1 MPKTYEPIA
10 TQTLSSTASS
20 VTFSSIA
27 GTYTD
32 LVMIVEATSSGG
44 LALRVNGDTAS
55 NYSRTILYGDGS
67 SASSTRGVSENY
79 AFQTPISPGTGNR
92 FTSIY
97 NFNNY
102 SNATTNKTILYRLS
116 TAASGV
122 SAGVNLWRSTAAI
135 TSIQV
140 FSDNGGG
147 GVFSIGSTF
156 TLYGIKA
163 A

>member
-10 TQTLSSTASS
+10 TYAVTTAQASYAF
-20 VTFSSIA
+20 TSISGA
-27 GTYTD
+27 YTD
-32 LVMIVEATSSGG
+32 LVMIVEGTSSGG
-44 LALRVNGDTAS
+44 LAVRLNGDSAS
-55 NYSRTILYGDGS
+55 NYSRTIVYGNGT
-67 SASSTRGVSENY
+67 SALSTRGLSENY
-79 AFQTPISPGTGNR
+79 AFQTPVSPGTGNR

-102 SNATTNKTILYRLS
+102 SNTTTNKTILYRLS

-135 TSIQV
+135 TSIEV